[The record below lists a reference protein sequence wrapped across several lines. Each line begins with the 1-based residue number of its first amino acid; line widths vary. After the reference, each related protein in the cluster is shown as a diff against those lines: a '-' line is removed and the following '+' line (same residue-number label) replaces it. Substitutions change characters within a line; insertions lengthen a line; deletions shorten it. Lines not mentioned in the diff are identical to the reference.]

1 MVSKQT
7 ILTFFDAIDDV
18 QRELS
23 NKEVLIFL
31 DYDGTLTPI
40 VDTPDLAILSKDVHD
55 CLKELAEKYT
65 VSIVS
70 GRATDDVRSKVNIQ
84 NIFYAGSHGFEIIR
98 PDGEAVIH
106 PQAQAMRFLIE
117 EVYDELK
124 EQTKDIKGAL
134 IEDVK
139 YTVSVHYR
147 LVAEE
152 DFPKMEEA
160 TKNILDKYPQLL
172 KTDGKKVFELR
183 PNIDW
188 HKGKAV
194 QWILDFMQFQPDRN
208 RVLYIGDDRTDED
221 AFEVITDKGIG
232 ILVAEEL
239 RESQAHYYVSNVE
252 EVKKVLE
259 FFNSLKS

>member
-7 ILTFFDAIDDV
+7 ILTFFDAIDDI
-18 QRELS
+18 QRDLS
-23 NKEVLIFL
+23 NNEALIFL

-40 VDTPDLAILSKDVHD
+40 VDTPDLAILSKEMHD
-55 CLKELAEKYT
+55 CLKKLAQNYT

-70 GRATDDVRSKVNIQ
+70 GRSTDDVRSKVNIQ
-84 NIFYAGSHGFEIIR
+84 NIFYAGSHGFEIVR
-98 PDGEAVIH
+98 PDGESIIH
-106 PQAQAMRFLIE
+106 PQAKAMRFLIE
-117 EVYDELK
+117 EVYTHLK
-124 EQTKDIKGAL
+124 EKTKDIKGAL

-147 LVAEE
+147 LVSKEN
-152 DFPKMEEA
+152 FPKVESII
-160 TKNILDKYPQLL
+160 KNALEKYPQLI

-194 QWILDFMQFQPDRN
+194 EWILDFLQFQPDRN
-208 RVLYIGDDRTDED
+208 KVVYVGDDRTDED
-221 AFEVITDKGIG
+221 AFEAIEDKGISV
-232 ILVAEEL
+232 LVADSL
-239 RESQAHYYVSNVE
+239 HDSRAHYYVHNVD
-252 EVKKVLE
+252 EVQKVLE